1 MSSLSNYLVESLLN
15 EMQEGTIVLF
25 PGGFKPPH
33 GGHFEL
39 AKRYAAEPTVSQVI
53 ILIGPGEREGITR
66 EQSIAVWRELIKN
79 EPKILVQ
86 QTEVNSPLAA
96 AYKFIETAKPG
107 TYALAASSKGEDY
120 ARVKDFVKGHSE
132 GGKYAREGVFVR
144 ELPLNTSPIIYKNRS
159 EKAAKYAP
167 GKSENGKGI
176 SASVLRADLKNNDKE
191 AFATSYPNVADKA
204 VTDKIFDILK
214 KNAKES
220 VSEHW
225 SQPEPSG
232 NMPLQSGLYSAEPK
246 SRVYV
251 TKKITGRTLSLTPK
265 QYSTYVPDEGDSF
278 DYSKFD
284 GVVRR
289 LANLTE
295 GGAAGHLA
303 HPYEDMDLTF
313 AEIKAMID
321 AALGGKLEY
330 AQEKLDGQNLMVTY
344 KDGSVRAARNKGQV
358 KNYGENSLTTDQISK
373 MFDGRGPIQA
383 AFVETMNDLETAINK
398 LDPKQKADFFE
409 NGKKFISLEVLFP
422 ETANVIPYGAAQ
434 LRLHHFKSFNVNGN
448 VEDEDVAGI
457 YELQKVLDTIQAS
470 QQKTFMIRTTD
481 PAELKADIDLPNQL
495 KQFTGEVDKIK
506 GKYSLSDDT
515 TVKDYIKRW
524 WTDFIKA
531 KAKELKYKIPADV
544 LDALVQRWAL
554 TDKTQ
559 KITAIKGLIDN
570 ETFRTWVDQ
579 FDKTEVEPTKK
590 IALKPVEMLFLKLGV
605 RVLQNIKNLTAL
617 SPDEAKRKVKQDVS
631 AAIRGIQKAADTE
644 TIQDSD
650 AAIKFLKRELTRLK
664 DIGGFNAIVPTEGLV
679 FKYKGKL
686 YKLTG
691 AFAPINQILGYLR
704 F

>member
-1 MSSLSNYLVESLLN
+1 M
-15 EMQEGTIVLF
+15 
-25 PGGFKPPH
+25 
-33 GGHFEL
+33 
-39 AKRYAAEPTVSQVI
+39 
-53 ILIGPGEREGITR
+53 
-66 EQSIAVWRELIKN
+66 
-79 EPKILVQ
+79 
-86 QTEVNSPLAA
+86 
-96 AYKFIETAKPG
+96 
-107 TYALAASSKGEDY
+107 
-120 ARVKDFVKGHSE
+120 
-132 GGKYAREGVFVR
+132 
-144 ELPLNTSPIIYKNRS
+144 
-159 EKAAKYAP
+159 
-167 GKSENGKGI
+167 
-176 SASVLRADLKNNDKE
+176 
-191 AFATSYPNVADKA
+191 
-204 VTDKIFDILK
+204 
-214 KNAKES
+214 
-220 VSEHW
+220 
-225 SQPEPSG
+225 
-232 NMPLQSGLYSAEPK
+232 
-246 SRVYV
+246 
-251 TKKITGRTLSLTPK
+251 
-265 QYSTYVPDEGDSF
+265 PDEGDSL
-278 DYSKFD
+278 DYSRA
-284 GVVRR
+284 GAIVRR
-289 LANLTE
+289 PLME

-344 KDGSVRAARNKGQV
+344 KDGKVRAARNKGQV

-373 MFDGRGPIQA
+373 MFEGRGPIQA

-434 LRLHHFKSFNVNGN
+434 LRLHHFKSFDVAGS

-481 PAELKADIDLPNQL
+481 PAELKADVDLPNQL
-495 KQFTGEVDKIK
+495 KQFTGEVDAIK
-506 GKYSLSDDT
+506 NKYNLSDT
-515 TVKDYIKRW
+515 ATVKDYIKRW

-531 KAKELKYKIPADV
+531 KAKELSYKMPADV

-570 ETFRTWVDQ
+570 EAFRTWVDQ

-590 IALKPVEMLFLKLGV
+590 VALKPVEMLFLKLGV

>member
-1 MSSLSNYLVESLLN
+1 
-15 EMQEGTIVLF
+15 
-25 PGGFKPPH
+25 
-33 GGHFEL
+33 
-39 AKRYAAEPTVSQVI
+39 
-53 ILIGPGEREGITR
+53 
-66 EQSIAVWRELIKN
+66 
-79 EPKILVQ
+79 
-86 QTEVNSPLAA
+86 
-96 AYKFIETAKPG
+96 
-107 TYALAASSKGEDY
+107 
-120 ARVKDFVKGHSE
+120 
-132 GGKYAREGVFVR
+132 
-144 ELPLNTSPIIYKNRS
+144 
-159 EKAAKYAP
+159 
-167 GKSENGKGI
+167 
-176 SASVLRADLKNNDKE
+176 
-191 AFATSYPNVADKA
+191 
-204 VTDKIFDILK
+204 
-214 KNAKES
+214 
-220 VSEHW
+220 
-225 SQPEPSG
+225 
-232 NMPLQSGLYSAEPK
+232 
-246 SRVYV
+246 
-251 TKKITGRTLSLTPK
+251 
-265 QYSTYVPDEGDSF
+265 
-278 DYSKFD
+278 
-284 GVVRR
+284 
-289 LANLTE
+289 
-295 GGAAGHLA
+295 
-303 HPYEDMDLTF
+303 MDLTF

-344 KDGSVRAARNKGQV
+344 KDGKVRAARNKGQV

-373 MFDGRGPIQA
+373 MFEGRGPIQA

-434 LRLHHFKSFNVNGN
+434 LRLHHFKSFDVNGS

-481 PAELKADIDLPNQL
+481 PAELKADVDLPNQL
-495 KQFTGEVDKIK
+495 KQFTGEVDTIK
-506 GKYSLSDDT
+506 NKYNLSDT
-515 TVKDYIKRW
+515 ATVKDYIKRW

-531 KAKELKYKIPADV
+531 KAKELKYKMPTDV

-570 ETFRTWVDQ
+570 EAFRTWTDQ
-579 FDKTEVEPTKK
+579 FDKTEVESTKK

-644 TIQDSD
+644 TIEDSD